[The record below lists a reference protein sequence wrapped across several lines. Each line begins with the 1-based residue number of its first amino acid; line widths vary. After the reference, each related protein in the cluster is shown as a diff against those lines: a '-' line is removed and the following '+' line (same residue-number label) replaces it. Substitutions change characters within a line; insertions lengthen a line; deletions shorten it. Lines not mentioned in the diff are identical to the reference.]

1 MPDYVLMRMSAAL
14 IPPPPVL
21 EDLAAV
27 VRSVRG
33 HERQLTPVPADLM
46 RLPLGNFGNVGL
58 TDRMALQEV
67 LTDEVSR
74 WAPLQLRF
82 RGGSALLDANDD
94 SVWAEMSGDLEQ
106 LTAMGAVIPRVVQR
120 LGFLIDR
127 RSFRTRMRVGRITD
141 ATSVDFLERLL
152 RRLDGYSGP
161 AWTSHHVTLLRHLSS
176 ERTSEPPFE
185 VIHELRLVGDAD
197 DTGTTGATGGRHRN
211 GSLSGPDGSSEEALG
226 SATEQTDC
234 A

>member
-1 MPDYVLMRMSAAL
+1 MRMSAAL

-33 HERQLTPVPADLM
+33 HDTQLEPVPADLM

-58 TDRMALQEV
+58 TDRMALQEA
-67 LTDEVSR
+67 LTDEVAR

-82 RGGSALLDANDD
+82 RGGAALVDPGDD

-106 LTAMGAVIPRVVQR
+106 LTAMGAVVPRVVHR

-127 RSFRTRMRVGRITD
+127 RSFRTRMRVGRITPT
-141 ATSVDFLERLL
+141 TSLEFLERLL
-152 RRLDGYSGP
+152 TRLDGYSGP
-161 AWTSHHVTLLRHLSS
+161 AWTSHHVSLLRHLSGDGS
-176 ERTSEPPFE
+176 SEPMFE
-185 VIHELRLVGDAD
+185 VLHELRLVGDD
-197 DTGTTGATGGRHRN
+197 EGTGTTGAAGGRHRDRHDQA
-211 GSLSGPDGSSEEALG
+211 GGPADDAGDQPVTGAVRLRL
-226 SATEQTDC
+226 T
-234 A
+234 